1 MALRPSDKTSRWL
14 APFLVVGVLV
24 LVTSC
29 GLSSSD
35 RTLEAI
41 RSAIIPS
48 EGDQTS
54 YGLPLSMANLAFF
67 LECADTLELSQ
78 EEEATFHNAL
88 VQIPAPCCDD
98 HTAYRCCCE
107 DSELSCNLI
116 RSGKGLAAL
125 LIVEHGFDEGMIVT
139 AVDEWFR
146 FARPDYYIARELVAQ
161 GKTPEDYGVTV
172 IGSCYRKLCNTPIS
186 DGGCGGMVEIGE

>member
-14 APFLVVGVLV
+14 IPTLGVVISLLITGC
-24 LVTSC
+24 TPS
-29 GLSSSD
+29 GSG
-35 RTLEAI
+35 
-41 RSAIIPS
+41 SAIEDIQSAMIPS

-54 YGLPLSMANLAFF
+54 YGLPLSMANLAVF
-67 LECADTLELSQ
+67 LEYADTLELPQ
-78 EEEATFHNAL
+78 EEEAAFHKAL
-88 VQIPAPCCDD
+88 AQIPAPCCDD

-125 LIVEHGFDEGMIVT
+125 LIVEYGFDERMIVA

-146 FARPDYYIARELVAQ
+146 FARPDYYIARELMAQ
-161 GKTPEDYGVTV
+161 GKTPEDYGVTA
-172 IGSCYRKLCNTPIS
+172 IGSCYRKLCNTPVS